1 MNNKQLVGALEL
13 CDLPQLKLNKI
24 ETRVDTG
31 ATTSSLHVDNIVE
44 FKKQGEEPRKG
55 LKNTPKERWVRFDIH
70 PDTHDVNQVVQR
82 QAKVKSVRRV
92 KSSNATHQRRLVI
105 ETDILIAGMQWCIEL
120 TLTDRSEMKYLML
133 LGREAMSG
141 RLIVDPE
148 HEFLLSK

>member
-1 MNNKQLVGALEL
+1 MNSKQLVGALEQ
-13 CDLPQLKLNKI
+13 CDLPQLKLNSI

-44 FKKQGEEPRKG
+44 FKKEKG
-55 LKNTPKERWVRFDIH
+55 KEKWVRFDIH
-70 PDTHDVNQVVQR
+70 PDTHDVSQVVQR
-82 QAKVKSVRRV
+82 EAKVKSVRKV

-105 ETDILIAGMQWCIEL
+105 ETDILIAGMRWCIEL

-148 HEFLLSK
+148 HEFLLSE